1 MKSNFIK
8 KENSVLTEIYRRLN
22 YFHKGNVNERLMLL
36 ALPSEVKPIKS
47 YGLVK
52 PLRSETP
59 RVLNWYTLTD
69 KGKSFFNNYNRKE
82 RRVNETTNQRLF
94 DGEVL
99 SFDKSL
105 IRYYNMTIDKL

>member
-1 MKSNFIK
+1 MKSKFTK
-8 KENSVLTEIYRRLN
+8 KENSVFTEIYRRLN
-22 YFHKGNVNERLMLL
+22 YFHKGNVNERLILL
-36 ALPSEVKPIKS
+36 ALPSEVKPIKP

-52 PLRSETP
+52 PHRSETP

-69 KGKSFFNNYNRKE
+69 KGKLFFNNYNRKE
-82 RRVNETTNQRLF
+82 HRVNETTNQRLF

-105 IRYYNMTIDKL
+105 LK